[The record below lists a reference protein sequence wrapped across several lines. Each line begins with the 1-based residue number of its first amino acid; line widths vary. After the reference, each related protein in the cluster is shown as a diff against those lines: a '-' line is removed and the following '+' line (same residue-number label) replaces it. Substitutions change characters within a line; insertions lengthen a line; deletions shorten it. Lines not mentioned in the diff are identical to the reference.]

1 MKPRD
6 LIFGGH
12 LLPPNWREVLSRR
25 SSQPRSSPQQTLTN
39 RSESPFSE
47 IDFRLGD
54 HQHLK
59 GYFLDNSRD
68 RLLR

>member
-1 MKPRD
+1 LELQRS
-6 LIFGGH
+6 LS
-12 LLPPNWREVLSRR
+12 PPLRSRR
-25 SSQPRSSPQQTLTN
+25 SSQPQIVAQQTLTN